1 MSAMPLSIEAATAV
15 VARPSQK
22 RARWSGNARL
32 KRYTVPTATCAA
44 TAVGTFALD
53 VSGCCVVPLGWIER
67 AKNTGS
73 ARVEKPR
80 LQKYDLKELQEPD
93 DLWGKL
99 FLVWLK
105 SVQEEVDLNNQ
116 LLEVLAEAV
125 TNLDMALS
133 DLLPEKP
140 DELRTA
146 IRAIED
152 ARQARQQQ
160 SKRVL
165 DWTER
170 LAVIGQQIVASQK
183 ST

>member
-1 MSAMPLSIEAATAV
+1 M
-15 VARPSQK
+15 
-22 RARWSGNARL
+22 
-32 KRYTVPTATCAA
+32 
-44 TAVGTFALD
+44 
-53 VSGCCVVPLGWIER
+53 
-67 AKNTGS
+67 
-73 ARVEKPR
+73 EKPR

-125 TNLDMALS
+125 TNLDMALTE
-133 DLLPEKP
+133 LLPEKP

-146 IRAIED
+146 TKAIED